1 MAVGQNGVNGVPV
14 QLLVAEGTEY
24 DLGLVTNQFLL
35 MVVPIVQMI
44 SHLDRSLKNVNN
56 VERNLVLKAS

>member
-14 QLLVAEGTEY
+14 QLLVEEGTEY
-24 DLGLVTNQFLL
+24 DLGLVTNQYLL

-44 SHLDRSLKNVNN
+44 SHLDR
-56 VERNLVLKAS
+56 